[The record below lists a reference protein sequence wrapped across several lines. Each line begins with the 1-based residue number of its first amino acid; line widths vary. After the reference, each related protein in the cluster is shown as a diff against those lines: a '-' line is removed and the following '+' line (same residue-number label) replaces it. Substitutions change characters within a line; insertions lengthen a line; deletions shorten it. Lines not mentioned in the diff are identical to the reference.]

1 MQIKTTVL
9 ADLEPGQEAVI
20 TKIMGHG
27 SFRRRL
33 TEMGFVKGKKIK
45 VIKKAPLQDP
55 IEYEI
60 MGYKVSLRQSEAELV
75 EVMLMDEAQE
85 WLNNQKFEGTFIDN
99 EEKNIPKEEILKH
112 SLLKKEKVIEVALVG
127 NPNSGKTT
135 LFNYASGAHER
146 VGNYA
151 GVTVD
156 SKEAILKK
164 NGYVFK
170 IVDLPGTYSINEY
183 TPEELFVR
191 NHLTEKMPD
200 VVINVVDAS
209 NLERNLFLTTQLIDM
224 DIKVVMAL
232 NMFDELEKKGIHFDY
247 RAFGKMLGIPVV
259 PTIASKGKGID
270 ELFKK
275 VIEVYEDADPISRH
289 IHINYGTDIEKAIKE
304 IQDVIWKEPT
314 ITDKFSSRYLAIK
327 LLEGDKTTM
336 SQLEKYNNY
345 KEVIK
350 TAEKVRQEL
359 EKEYGETA
367 ETIITEAK
375 YGFIDGALKE
385 TLKLPKKNRRET
397 THELDDLL
405 THKIWGYPIF
415 LFFMWLMFEATFKL
429 GNYPMEW
436 IDNGVTLLGN
446 WIENVMPEG
455 ALRDLIV
462 QGIIGGVGGVIIFL
476 PNIMILFFFISIME
490 DTGYMARASFIMDK
504 LMHKIGLHGKSF
516 VPLVMGFGC
525 NVPAIMATRTLK
537 NRKDRILTMIIIPF
551 MSCSARLPVYLLLIS
566 AIFYKHQGL
575 ILFSLYL
582 IGIMVAVITAL
593 LVKKIAF
600 KKEEAPFVMELPP
613 YRIPTLKNTTLHMW
627 NKSKEYLKKIGN
639 VILLVSI
646 IIWALGYFPHNKSI
660 SEHYDTQIAKVQQL
674 PLDKEE
680 KETKILTLEVA
691 KESALQ
697 EQSYLGQLGHFI
709 QPAMYPLGFDWKMG
723 VSLLAGLSAKEVVV
737 STMGI
742 LYQAERGADE
752 NSASLQ
758 EKIQQQVHTSGPLIG
773 QKVFTPITAFAFMI
787 FILIY
792 FPCIAVISAIKKEGG
807 WQWAVFSVVYN
818 TSFAWL
824 AAFAVYQIGILI
836 V

>member
-20 TKIMGHG
+20 IKIMGHG

-99 EEKNIPKEEILKH
+99 EKKNIPKEEILKH

-191 NHLTEKMPD
+191 NHLTAKMPD

-336 SQLEKYNNY
+336 SHLEY
-345 KEVIK
+345 
-350 TAEKVRQEL
+350 
-359 EKEYGETA
+359 
-367 ETIITEAK
+367 
-375 YGFIDGALKE
+375 
-385 TLKLPKKNRRET
+385 
-397 THELDDLL
+397 
-405 THKIWGYPIF
+405 
-415 LFFMWLMFEATFKL
+415 
-429 GNYPMEW
+429 
-436 IDNGVTLLGN
+436 
-446 WIENVMPEG
+446 
-455 ALRDLIV
+455 
-462 QGIIGGVGGVIIFL
+462 
-476 PNIMILFFFISIME
+476 
-490 DTGYMARASFIMDK
+490 
-504 LMHKIGLHGKSF
+504 
-516 VPLVMGFGC
+516 
-525 NVPAIMATRTLK
+525 
-537 NRKDRILTMIIIPF
+537 
-551 MSCSARLPVYLLLIS
+551 
-566 AIFYKHQGL
+566 
-575 ILFSLYL
+575 
-582 IGIMVAVITAL
+582 AV
-593 LVKKIAF
+593 
-600 KKEEAPFVMELPP
+600 
-613 YRIPTLKNTTLHMW
+613 
-627 NKSKEYLKKIGN
+627 S
-639 VILLVSI
+639 
-646 IIWALGYFPHNKSI
+646 
-660 SEHYDTQIAKVQQL
+660 
-674 PLDKEE
+674 
-680 KETKILTLEVA
+680 
-691 KESALQ
+691 
-697 EQSYLGQLGHFI
+697 
-709 QPAMYPLGFDWKMG
+709 
-723 VSLLAGLSAKEVVV
+723 
-737 STMGI
+737 
-742 LYQAERGADE
+742 
-752 NSASLQ
+752 
-758 EKIQQQVHTSGPLIG
+758 
-773 QKVFTPITAFAFMI
+773 
-787 FILIY
+787 
-792 FPCIAVISAIKKEGG
+792 
-807 WQWAVFSVVYN
+807 
-818 TSFAWL
+818 
-824 AAFAVYQIGILI
+824 
-836 V
+836 

>member
-1 MQIKTTVL
+1 
-9 ADLEPGQEAVI
+9 
-20 TKIMGHG
+20 
-27 SFRRRL
+27 
-33 TEMGFVKGKKIK
+33 
-45 VIKKAPLQDP
+45 
-55 IEYEI
+55 
-60 MGYKVSLRQSEAELV
+60 
-75 EVMLMDEAQE
+75 
-85 WLNNQKFEGTFIDN
+85 
-99 EEKNIPKEEILKH
+99 
-112 SLLKKEKVIEVALVG
+112 
-127 NPNSGKTT
+127 
-135 LFNYASGAHER
+135 
-146 VGNYA
+146 
-151 GVTVD
+151 
-156 SKEAILKK
+156 
-164 NGYVFK
+164 
-170 IVDLPGTYSINEY
+170 
-183 TPEELFVR
+183 
-191 NHLTEKMPD
+191 
-200 VVINVVDAS
+200 
-209 NLERNLFLTTQLIDM
+209 
-224 DIKVVMAL
+224 
-232 NMFDELEKKGIHFDY
+232 
-247 RAFGKMLGIPVV
+247 
-259 PTIASKGKGID
+259 
-270 ELFKK
+270 
-275 VIEVYEDADPISRH
+275 
-289 IHINYGTDIEKAIKE
+289 
-304 IQDVIWKEPT
+304 
-314 ITDKFSSRYLAIK
+314 
-327 LLEGDKTTM
+327 
-336 SQLEKYNNY
+336 
-345 KEVIK
+345 
-350 TAEKVRQEL
+350 
-359 EKEYGETA
+359 
-367 ETIITEAK
+367 
-375 YGFIDGALKE
+375 
-385 TLKLPKKNRRET
+385 
-397 THELDDLL
+397 
-405 THKIWGYPIF
+405 
-415 LFFMWLMFEATFKL
+415 
-429 GNYPMEW
+429 
-436 IDNGVTLLGN
+436 
-446 WIENVMPEG
+446 
-455 ALRDLIV
+455 
-462 QGIIGGVGGVIIFL
+462 
-476 PNIMILFFFISIME
+476 
-490 DTGYMARASFIMDK
+490 
-504 LMHKIGLHGKSF
+504 
-516 VPLVMGFGC
+516 MGFGC

-627 NKSKEYLKKIGN
+627 DKSKEYLKKIGN

>member
-1 MQIKTTVL
+1 MQIKNTLL
-9 ADLEPGQEAVI
+9 ADLEPGQEGVI
-20 TKIMGHG
+20 SKIMGHG

-60 MGYKVSLRQSEAELV
+60 MGYKVSLRRSEAELV
-75 EVMLMDEAQE
+75 EVMLLDQAQE
-85 WLNNQKFEGTFIDN
+85 WLNNRKFEGTFID
-99 EEKNIPKEEILKH
+99 EIEASEPKEEILQH
-112 SLLKKEKVIEVALVG
+112 SLLGKEKIIEVALVG

-232 NMFDELEKKGIHFDY
+232 NMFDELEKKGIQFDFK
-247 RAFGKMLGIPVV
+247 AFGKMLGIPIV

-275 VIEVYEDADPISRH
+275 VIEVHEDADPISRH
-289 IHINYGTDIEKAIKE
+289 IHINYGTNIEKAIKE
-304 IQDVIWKEPT
+304 IQDVIWKEPA
-314 ITDKFSSRYLAIK
+314 ITDKYSSRYLAIK

-336 SQLEKYNNY
+336 SQLEKYKNY
-345 KEVIK
+345 NEIIK
-350 TAEKVRQEL
+350 TAERAKQEL

-367 ETIITEAK
+367 ETVITEAK

-397 THELDDLL
+397 TRELDDLL

-436 IDNGVTLLGN
+436 IDNGITLLGN
-446 WIENVMPEG
+446 WVENVMPEG

-566 AIFYKHQGL
+566 AIFHKYQGL

-613 YRIPTLKNTTLHMW
+613 YRIPTLKNTTVHMW
-627 NKSKEYLKKIGN
+627 SKSKEYLKKIGN

-680 KETKILTLEVA
+680 KETKISTLETA
-691 KESALQ
+691 KNSALQ

-709 QPAMYPLGFDWKMG
+709 QPAIYPLGFDWKMG

-752 NSASLQ
+752 NSSSLQ

-792 FPCIAVISAIKKEGG
+792 FPCIAAISAIKKEGG
-807 WQWAVFSVVYN
+807 WQWALFSVVYN

-824 AAFAVYQIGILI
+824 AAFAVYQIGTLF

>member
-9 ADLEPGQEAVI
+9 ADLEPGQEGMI
-20 TKIMGHG
+20 SKLMGHG

-33 TEMGFVKGKKIK
+33 TEMGFIKGKKIK

-60 MGYKVSLRQSEAELV
+60 MGYKVSLRHSEAKLV
-75 EVMLMDEAQE
+75 EVVLLDEAQE
-85 WLNNQKFEGTFIDN
+85 WLNNRKFEGTFRD
-99 EEKNIPKEEILKH
+99 EKEASEPKEEILKH
-112 SLLKKEKVIEVALVG
+112 SLLGKEKIIEVALVG

-232 NMFDELEKKGIHFDY
+232 NMFDELEKKGIQFDY
-247 RAFGKMLGIPVV
+247 KAFGKMLGIPIV

-275 VIEVYEDADPISRH
+275 VIEVHEDADPISRH
-289 IHINYGTDIEKAIKE
+289 IHINYGTNIEKAIKE
-304 IQDVIWKEPT
+304 IQDVIWKEPA
-314 ITDKFSSRYLAIK
+314 ITDKYSSRYLAIK

-336 SQLEKYNNY
+336 SQLEKYNHY
-345 KEVIK
+345 KEILK
-350 TAEKVRQEL
+350 TAEREKQEL

-367 ETIITEAK
+367 ETVINEAK

-397 THELDDLL
+397 TRELDDLL

-436 IDNGVTLLGN
+436 IDNGITLLGN
-446 WIENVMPEG
+446 WVENVIPEG

-566 AIFYKHQGL
+566 AIFHKHQGL

-627 NKSKEYLKKIGN
+627 GKSKEYLKKIGN

-646 IIWALGYFPHNKSI
+646 IIWAMGYFPHNSSI
-660 SEHYDTQIAKVQQL
+660 SEHYNTQIAKVQQL

-680 KETKILTLEVA
+680 KETKISTLETA
-691 KESALQ
+691 KNSALQ

-709 QPAMYPLGFDWKMG
+709 QPVIYPLGFDWEMG

-752 NSASLQ
+752 NSSSLQ
-758 EKIQQQVHTSGPLIG
+758 EKIQQQVHTTGPLKG
-773 QKVFTPITAFAFMI
+773 QKVFTPIAAFAFMI

-792 FPCIAVISAIKKEGG
+792 FPCIAAISAIKKEGG
-807 WQWAVFSVVYN
+807 WQWALFSVVYN

-824 AAFAVYQIGILI
+824 AAFAVYQIGTLF